1 MSNLLNNV
9 PKGITLINKKLVIVL
24 AASLVSIIVIAVTLS
39 FSDQKKTNPNTQVS
53 TMGST
58 SESEDLSQLPSSYGD
73 ANKINRYL
81 DQAAAPS
88 DDSQSQSTL
97 PQGVGPLVVPP
108 SMPEPHQ

>member
-9 PKGITLINKKLVIVL
+9 PKGITLINKKLVIVI

-39 FSDQKKTNPNTQVS
+39 FSGQKKTNPNTRVS

-73 ANKINRYL
+73 ANKINPNKNFVKSYEVNHTYNPACL
-81 DQAAAPS
+81 YHVDIQ
-88 DDSQSQSTL
+88 
-97 PQGVGPLVVPP
+97 
-108 SMPEPHQ
+108 